1 MLEYSYLLLISTQ
14 LKGFRISS
22 LESYVELAA
31 WWIQVNYYDL
41 ASTKYLR
48 TNTDTQRDILLKG
61 FII

>member
-1 MLEYSYLLLISTQ
+1 MLEYSYLLLNSTQ
-14 LKGFRISS
+14 LRGFRISS

-48 TNTDTQRDILLKG
+48 TNTDTQRDILLNG